1 MYLTCVRYIL
11 IPSFFLTVIQLLVG
25 LLMSDRTTQ
34 ILAELEN
41 GPYKLNLTEEKR
53 TQLAQKITNILESE
67 SPPEPEA
74 PLPDS
79 VPAPPAVNRDITS
92 NIRLIITDKPNSL
105 GSYISGY
112 DTMTQADAYPFTP
125 ADEVS
130 AFITKLLGESDKVY
144 MYTPNATKQTVAA
157 SSIGGKKTRSRRT
170 KSKSKSARQG
180 TGKGTGK
187 GTRKGTGK
195 GTRNGKAKRGNK

>member
-1 MYLTCVRYIL
+1 
-11 IPSFFLTVIQLLVG
+11 
-25 LLMSDRTTQ
+25 MSDRTTQ

-67 SPPEPEA
+67 GPPEPEA

-79 VPAPPAVNRDITS
+79 VPAVNRDITS

-170 KSKSKSARQG
+170 KSKSKSAR
-180 TGKGTGK
+180 K